1 MTDADFRR
9 IAPSFDGGALR
20 DRERLLTLKNKAMR
34 RVAAGALALVVLATI
49 HSPKARAAGG
59 GHYTLVENWVHFPP
73 EVTRWGMA
81 TGVDVDAHDNVY
93 VLHRNDA
100 MPIMVFDR
108 HGNFIRAWGKGL
120 FKTTHFLH
128 VDRFGFVWTT
138 DRGDM
143 VALKFSSEGKLLLT
157 LGKRGV
163 TGDNSSHDAFNGMA
177 DLAVA
182 RNGDV
187 FIADGEGPNTRVVK
201 TAKDGTFNT
210 PHSIAI
216 DGKGRVYVAD
226 RANNR
231 IQIFDQDGTFLN
243 QWTHFGTPWGVSVR
257 GDKIYVVDGTA
268 ANCLYIANL
277 KDGNVVEKIEG
288 LSNPTAVAVDST
300 GAIYVGEVN
309 GTNVKKFVKEAHK

>member
-1 MTDADFRR
+1 MRR
-9 IAPSFDGGALR
+9 I
-20 DRERLLTLKNKAMR
+20 
-34 RVAAGALALVVLATI
+34 AAGALALVVLATI
-49 HSPKARAAGG
+49 HSPKARAADG

-93 VLHRNDA
+93 VLHRNEA

-143 VALKFSSEGKLLLT
+143 VALKFSSEGRLLLT

-163 TGDNSSHDAFNGMA
+163 TGDNNSHDAFNGMA

-182 RNGDV
+182 KNGDV

-201 TAKDGTFNT
+201 TAKDGTFIKWWGGKGTAPGQFDT

-231 IQIFDQDGTFLN
+231 IQIFDQDGRFLN

-257 GDKIYVVDGTA
+257 DDKIYVVDGTD
-268 ANCLYIANL
+268 ANCLYIADL
-277 KDGNVVEKIEG
+277 KDGRVVEKIEG

-309 GTNVKKFVKEAHK
+309 GTNVKKFVKEVHK